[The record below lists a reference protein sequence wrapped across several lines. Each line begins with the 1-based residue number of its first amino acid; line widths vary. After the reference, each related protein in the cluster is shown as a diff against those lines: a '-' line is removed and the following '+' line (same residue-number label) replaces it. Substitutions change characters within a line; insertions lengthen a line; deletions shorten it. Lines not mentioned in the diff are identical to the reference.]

1 MINKT
6 DQRLIIELQKDGRAS
21 YAELAAKLGIT
32 ASTVAKRVETL
43 IKSKT
48 IDIRALQNPFKLG
61 LMANAL
67 IAIKTD
73 PTKIDDICNQLVD
86 NFNVFQNRISGSSSP
101 LTLWRQPYEF
111 GMPPL
116 FHPAIRASSWL

>member
-1 MINKT
+1 MISKT

-43 IKSKT
+43 VKSKT

-86 NFNVFQNRISGSSSP
+86 NFNVFQNRMSGSSSP
-101 LTLWRQPYEF
+101 NTMETAL
-111 GMPPL
+111 
-116 FHPAIRASSWL
+116 